1 MIERLKREIAVLKKG
16 GTVSEMTDEQEH
28 ELCGS
33 FPPILTSLFL
43 AN

>member
-28 ELCGS
+28 ELCVIS
-33 FPPILTSLFL
+33 AQSANFVDLF
-43 AN
+43 

>member
-28 ELCGS
+28 ELCVATRPLCRIG
-33 FPPILTSLFL
+33 
-43 AN
+43 